1 MTSGRITSSF
11 IAAAL
16 GAAVACMLGLVL
28 WTPSALAQSGRPL
41 EKITF
46 LLDFVPYGKHAPFY
60 VAMDKGFWK
69 DAGFDGKIVGGEGS
83 ATTISPTQPAR
94 SILPSP
100 ILPTSLLPGRE
111 A

>member
-1 MTSGRITSSF
+1 MTTGRITSSF
-11 IAAAL
+11 ITAAL

-28 WTPSALAQSGRPL
+28 WTPSALAQSGRPP

-69 DAGFDGKIVGGEGS
+69 DAGFDGKIVGERDRRRRS
-83 ATTISPTQPAR
+83 RPMQPAR

-100 ILPTSLLPGRE
+100 IVPTSLLPGRE